1 MGDIAA
7 KRDSQSLQLGKIE
20 DDAVLDRSSTSGTS
34 TPEGDHDRDAE
45 PEHGAEVE
53 AQGQPQQQKRKGGRK
68 PVSKFSSQSLN
79 IPTPKIVPDVCFTRA
94 DE

>member
-7 KRDSQSLQLGKIE
+7 KHDNQALQLGKTE
-20 DDAVLDRSSTSGTS
+20 DDAILDRSSTSGTS

-68 PVSKFSSQSLN
+68 PVSKFPSSFAKYSHPQSFQWR
-79 IPTPKIVPDVCFTRA
+79 IRPC
-94 DE
+94 

>member
-7 KRDSQSLQLGKIE
+7 KHDNQALQLGKLE
-20 DDAVLDRSSTSGTS
+20 DDAVLDRSSTSATS

-45 PEHGAEVE
+45 PDHGAEVE

-68 PVSKFSSQSLN
+68 PVSKFPLIRKN
-79 IPTPKIVPDVCFTRA
+79 IPTPKFLPDVCFTRA